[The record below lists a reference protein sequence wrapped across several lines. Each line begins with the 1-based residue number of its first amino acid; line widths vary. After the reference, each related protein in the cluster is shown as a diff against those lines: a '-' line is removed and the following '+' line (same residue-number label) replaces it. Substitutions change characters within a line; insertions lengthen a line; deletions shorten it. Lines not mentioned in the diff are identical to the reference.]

1 MKRDCWPEIEEIYR
15 QARLIASRAAAGEE
29 NYLHSIVAHSAAI
42 AGSTLTEAEMVRL
55 FETSR
60 AIYGKPDVHHR
71 MSSDLKKAYR
81 FALQEAQ
88 KHRHVSS
95 DLLRELNARVMQTT
109 GFVCNPV
116 TGAFTPADGSYRQC
130 AAAVGIG
137 RRTYM
142 NYHEIPGKIN
152 ELCRFI
158 EVRQRMSLGLREQ
171 YELSFHLHL
180 TLSIIHPWLGGNGC
194 TARLAMN
201 YLQFGYGLF
210 PVKINAAGKE
220 EYIFL
225 LQQAQKKGTNRAFF
239 GFMSYQLKDSL
250 CDELEKRAM
259 LRKRN
264 PGF

>member
-1 MKRDCWPEIEEIYR
+1 MKRDCWPEIQEIYR
-15 QARLIASRAAAGEE
+15 QARLVTGRAAAGEE

-42 AGSTLTEAEMVRL
+42 AGSTLTETETIRL

-60 AIYGKPDVHHR
+60 TTYGKPDVHHR

-81 FALQEAQ
+81 FALQEVQ
-88 KHRHVSS
+88 KHRNVCSE
-95 DLLRELNARVMQTT
+95 LLCELNACIMQST

-116 TGAFTPADGSYRQC
+116 TGAFVPANGSYRQC

-142 NYHEIPGKIN
+142 NYREVPGKTD

-158 EVRQRMSLGLREQ
+158 EVRQRMSLTLREQ

-180 TLSIIHPWLGGNGC
+180 TLSGIHPWLGGNGR

-210 PVKINAAGKE
+210 PVKINVADKE
-220 EYIFL
+220 EYTFL

-239 GFMSYQLKDSL
+239 NFMSYQLKNAL
-250 CDELEKRAM
+250 YNELEKRAAQ
-259 LRKRN
+259 RKRN
-264 PGF
+264 PGL